1 MDHEESRTAVLAA
14 LVANIVIAVGKLEA
28 GLLTGSG
35 AMLAEAV
42 DSMADSVNQAFLLI
56 GIRLSDTRPDEE
68 HPHGYGKEAFFWS
81 FVAALFIFVAGATFS
96 YFEGIRTLVEG
107 EFHER
112 ESIELI
118 VAFVVLGLAFL
129 FEGTVLIIAT
139 RTLRRGARARGWSFW
154 MFVRE
159 SPELTTKTVFWED
172 SAATLGLVV
181 AALGL
186 GLTELTSSE
195 AWDGAA
201 SIVIGLI
208 LTAVALMLGLQ
219 ARSLLLGAAAHR
231 DVRDALRSRILSFD
245 EVEVI
250 VRLLTMQLG
259 ARSILV
265 TAELQIV
272 DGLTTTAIEDL
283 LQRIED
289 AVREAEPDVSDS
301 FFELRQHPLDTSVG
315 RRVFETPDR

>member
-1 MDHEESRTAVLAA
+1 M
-14 LVANIVIAVGKLEA
+14 
-28 GLLTGSG
+28 
-35 AMLAEAV
+35 
-42 DSMADSVNQAFLLI
+42 
-56 GIRLSDTRPDEE
+56 
-68 HPHGYGKEAFFWS
+68 
-81 FVAALFIFVAGATFS
+81 
-96 YFEGIRTLVEG
+96 
-107 EFHER
+107 
-112 ESIELI
+112 
-118 VAFVVLGLAFL
+118 
-129 FEGTVLIIAT
+129 
-139 RTLRRGARARGWSFW
+139 
-154 MFVRE
+154 
-159 SPELTTKTVFWED
+159 
-172 SAATLGLVV
+172 V

-186 GLTELTSSE
+186 GLTELTASE

-208 LTAVALMLGLQ
+208 LTAVALMVGLQ
-219 ARSLLLGAAAHR
+219 ARSLLLGAATHR
-231 DVRDALRSRILSFD
+231 DVRDALRSRILSFE

-283 LQRIED
+283 LERIDE
-289 AVREAEPDVSDS
+289 AIREAVPDVSDS